1 MFSEGEEQ
9 LREFSGQ
16 FLKQE
21 NFEWKEKGKGAEG
34 CRKRVVVDG
43 GKKKG
48 GWYVT
53 GDRMRQLLNG
63 WLTDE
68 EHDRLIRFGAG
79 EEKIVFRCFP
89 PPSDVSLAGPRSAR
103 DLDVRLYAT
112 CFFTSRSR
120 STNSIL
126 SIHLSTPVFYRTSG
140 MRQETPM
147 NTLFGRVPSRQLW
160 EHETSIGI

>member
-48 GWYVT
+48 G
-53 GDRMRQLLNG
+53 
-63 WLTDE
+63 
-68 EHDRLIRFGAG
+68 
-79 EEKIVFRCFP
+79 
-89 PPSDVSLAGPRSAR
+89 
-103 DLDVRLYAT
+103 
-112 CFFTSRSR
+112 
-120 STNSIL
+120 
-126 SIHLSTPVFYRTSG
+126 
-140 MRQETPM
+140 
-147 NTLFGRVPSRQLW
+147 
-160 EHETSIGI
+160 